1 MGAKKD
7 TVFATEAENFA
18 KFLTRASGSP
28 FVAASV
34 VREMLLAAGFEELDE
49 TAHWCLE
56 RGKRYFF
63 TRNGA
68 AVHAFA
74 IGAKFE
80 LERGA
85 FAMAGAHTDNPALR
99 LKPRSLTT
107 ACGAVLASVET
118 YGGGI
123 WQTWFDRNLGVAGK
137 ALVRVERADG
147 QLEVQTRVVS
157 IKRPLFYIPTV
168 APHLDQPYANG
179 FQVNKEIHLRALLT
193 DTSAAAAAGKA
204 AEDEKLSATMV
215 AASGSPKHH
224 PGLVALVARELG
236 VAADAVVGVD
246 LRLCDCEPATVG
258 GLAGD
263 YVCGQGIDNLNG
275 TYCTTTALIRATA
288 DLREQ
293 PNVCLVNL
301 FDHEECGSLSAQGAG
316 ANVVA
321 DTIERILRGV
331 AAGMGAGAV
340 DIRELAFRAARR
352 SLILS
357 ADNSH
362 AVHPNYAEKHPC
374 LDPPMLNRGPVVKHN
389 VNQRYASDTEGTAVV
404 LLLGQTHGIPVQEFV
419 IRQDTN
425 CGTTI
430 GPMTGAHTGIR
441 TVDIGNAQLGM
452 HSIREMVGAA
462 DIEHMTR
469 LIAAF
474 FTDYSKIILA

>member
-1 MGAKKD
+1 MDPKEKE
-7 TVFATEAENFA
+7 VFAKEAENFA

-34 VREMLLAAGFEELDE
+34 VREMLLEAGFEELDE
-49 TAHWCLE
+49 KAHWRLE

-74 IGAKFE
+74 VGAQVE
-80 LERGA
+80 LERVA
-85 FAMAGAHTDNPALR
+85 FAVAGAHTDNPALR
-99 LKPRSLTT
+99 LKPRSLT
-107 ACGAVLASVET
+107 AASGSVLASVET

-123 WQTWFDRNLGVAGK
+123 WQTWFDRDLGVAGK
-137 ALVRVERADG
+137 ALVRVPRADG
-147 QLEVQTRVVS
+147 RLEVQARVVS
-157 IKRPLFYIPTV
+157 LKRPLLHIPTV

-179 FQVNKEIHLRALLT
+179 FQVNKEVHLRALLADAET
-193 DTSAAAAAGKA
+193 IKA
-204 AEDEKLSATMV
+204 APGADAVLGATMV
-215 AASGSPKHH
+215 ARSGSAKHH
-224 PGLVALVARELG
+224 PALVALVARELG
-236 VAADAVVGVD
+236 VAPDAVVGLD
-246 LRLCDCEPATVG
+246 LRLCDCAPATVG

-275 TYCTTTALIRATA
+275 TYCATTALVRATA
-288 DLREQ
+288 DACLRAQ
-293 PNVCLVNL
+293 AHVCLVNL

-321 DTIERILRGV
+321 DTIERIVRGL
-331 AAGMGAGAV
+331 APDPCAV
-340 DIRELAFRAARR
+340 DARELALRAARR
-352 SLILS
+352 SLVLS

-362 AVHPNYAEKHPC
+362 AVHPNYSAKHPD
-374 LDPPMLNRGPVVKHN
+374 LDPPMLGRGPVVKHN
-389 VNQRYASDTEGTAVV
+389 VNQRYASDAEGTAAV
-404 LLLGQTHGIPVQEFV
+404 LLLAHAHGIPVQEFV

-430 GPMTGAHTGIR
+430 GPITGAHTGIR

-452 HSIREMVGAA
+452 HSIRETVGAV
-462 DIEHMTR
+462 DIEYMTR

-474 FTDYSKIILA
+474 FTDYSNIILP

>member
-1 MGAKKD
+1 METKKD
-7 TVFATEAENFA
+7 PAFATEAENFA

-28 FVAASV
+28 FVATSV

-49 TAHWCLE
+49 TAHWRLE

-74 IGAKFE
+74 IGAKYE
-80 LERGA
+80 LEHGA
-85 FAMAGAHTDNPALR
+85 FAVAGAHTDNPALR

-107 ACGAVLASVET
+107 SCGAVLASVET

-137 ALVRVERADG
+137 ALVRVPRADG
-147 QLEVQTRVVS
+147 RLEVQTRVVS
-157 IKRPLFYIPTV
+157 LKRPLFYIPTV

-193 DTSAAAAAGKA
+193 DCDAAGAAATSAAG
-204 AEDEKLSATMV
+204 LCATMV
-215 AASGSPKHH
+215 AASGTPKHD
-224 PGLVALVARELG
+224 PALVALVARELG
-236 VAADAVVGVD
+236 VAADAVVGLD
-246 LRLCDCEPATVG
+246 LRLCACEPATVG

-275 TYCTTTALIRATA
+275 TYCTTTALVRATA
-288 DLREQ
+288 DLRAQ
-293 PNVCLVNL
+293 TNVCLVNL

-321 DTIERILRGV
+321 DTIERIMRGV
-331 AAGMGAGAV
+331 AAGAGADHA

-362 AVHPNYAEKHPC
+362 AVHPNYREKHPD
-374 LDPPMLNRGPVVKHN
+374 LDPPRLNHGPVVKHN
-389 VNQRYASDTEGTAVV
+389 VNQRYASDAEGTAVV
-404 LLLGQTHGIPVQEFV
+404 LLLAHAHGIPVQEFV

-452 HSIREMVGAA
+452 HSIREIVGAA

-474 FTDYSKIILA
+474 FTDYSNVILS

>member
-1 MGAKKD
+1 METKKD

-28 FVAASV
+28 FVATSV
-34 VREMLLAAGFEELDE
+34 VREILLAAGFEELDE
-49 TAHWCLE
+49 KAHWRLE

-68 AVHAFA
+68 AVHAFG
-74 IGAKFE
+74 IGAKYE
-80 LERGA
+80 LESGA
-85 FAMAGAHTDNPALR
+85 FAVAGAHTDNPALR

-107 ACGAVLASVET
+107 SCGAVLASVET

-137 ALVRVERADG
+137 ALVRVARADG
-147 QLEVQTRVVS
+147 RLEVQTRVVS

-193 DTSAAAAAGKA
+193 DSGAADDVA
-204 AEDEKLSATMV
+204 LSATMV
-215 AASGSPKHH
+215 AASGTPKHH
-224 PGLVALVARELG
+224 PALVALVARELG
-236 VAADAVVGVD
+236 VAADAVVGLD
-246 LRLCDCEPATVG
+246 LRLCDCEAATVG

-275 TYCTTTALIRATA
+275 TYCTTTALLRATA

-293 PNVCLVNL
+293 TNVCLVNL

-321 DTIERILRGV
+321 DTIERIMRGV
-331 AAGMGAGAV
+331 AADACAV

-362 AVHPNYAEKHPC
+362 AVHPNYREKHPD

-389 VNQRYASDTEGTAVV
+389 VNQRYASDAEGTAVV
-404 LLLGQTHGIPVQEFV
+404 LLLAHAHGIPVQEFV

-474 FTDYSKIILA
+474 FTDYAKVILS